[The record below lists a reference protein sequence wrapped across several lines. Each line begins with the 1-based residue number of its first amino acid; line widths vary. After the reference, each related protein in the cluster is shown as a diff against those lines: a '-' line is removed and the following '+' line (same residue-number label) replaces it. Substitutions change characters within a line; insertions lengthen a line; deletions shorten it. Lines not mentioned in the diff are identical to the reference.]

1 MLKIIGET
9 HPGRVRSMNQ
19 DMFSYGLFGDNC
31 GYAVVCDGM
40 GGAQAGD
47 VASKVAC
54 DMVSAFLSRDLR
66 PELSASSVKGILL
79 SAASAAN
86 AKVYNM
92 AKEKLEY
99 SGMGTTLVVA
109 VWMESELH
117 VISIGDSRLYLVDQK
132 GSQVTQVT
140 RDHTVTQYM
149 VELGELSPEEA
160 LTHERRHQLTRVLGV
175 SDSLDVD
182 YQLLELELGQ
192 RVLLCTDGLS
202 NYAGEDVLPKLVKKA
217 VRGSTTKFLVDYANN
232 RGGSDN
238 ITAVIL
244 YRL

>member
-9 HPGRVRSMNQ
+9 NPGRVRSMNQ

-47 VASKVAC
+47 VASKCAC
-54 DMVSAFLSRDLR
+54 DMVSSFLSRDLR
-66 PELSASSVKGILL
+66 PELSAGAVKGILL

-86 AKVYNM
+86 AKVYDL
-92 AKEKLEY
+92 AKENLEY
-99 SGMGTTLVVA
+99 SGMGTTLVAA

-117 VISIGDSRLYLVDQK
+117 VISIGDSRLYVVDK
-132 GSQVTQVT
+132 KATQVT

-149 VELGELSPEEA
+149 VELGELSPQEA

-175 SDSLDVD
+175 GDSLDVD
-182 YQLLELELGQ
+182 YQLLELEPGQ

-202 NYAGEDVLPKLVKKA
+202 NYAGEDVLAKLVKKA
-217 VRGSTTKFLVDYANN
+217 VQASTTKYLVDHANN